1 VPFADAT
8 IDLHHLGRAEAVACR
23 LLDTSAGPVLV
34 DPGPASTMDTLHAE
48 LAARGVA
55 PHDLHA
61 LLLTHIHF
69 DHAGASGVLAQ
80 AHPGLT
86 VYVHPAGAPH
96 LAEPR
101 RLVAS
106 ATRIYGDAMDRLW
119 GPILPVPEGQLRL
132 LDDGSRL
139 TLGDRAF
146 AVQHTPGHAVH
157 HAAFLDEG
165 TGIAYVGDTAGIR
178 SPAAPVALPVT
189 PPPDFDL
196 EAWLAS
202 LERLEGWSPAQL
214 FITHFGIVD
223 TPASHLSDIRNG
235 LIAWTAQVR
244 QLLLDSAIGEGE
256 HAAHF
261 HAWVLDSV
269 RDLVPEPHRER
280 LAAFA
285 DFRAGFHGIA
295 RYVGRR
301 S

>member
-1 VPFADAT
+1 MHFADAT

-34 DPGPASTMDTLHAE
+34 DPGPASTLDTLHAQ

-96 LAEPR
+96 LADPR

-132 LDDGSRL
+132 LDDESRL
-139 TLGDRAF
+139 TLGDRAL
-146 AVQHTPGHAVH
+146 AVRHTPGHAVH

-196 EAWLAS
+196 EAWLGS
-202 LERLEGWSPAQL
+202 LERLAGWSPTQL
-214 FITHFGIVD
+214 FITHFGIID
-223 TPASHLSDIRNG
+223 TPQSHFEAIREGLADRKASKDADEDEDSD
-235 LIAWTAQVR
+235 
-244 QLLLDSAIGEGE
+244 
-256 HAAHF
+256 
-261 HAWVLDSV
+261 
-269 RDLVPEPHRER
+269 DLAVEM
-280 LAAFA
+280 LAASTEA
-285 DFRAGFHGIA
+285 VAVEAAPAEVVAEVEVSAGDETA
-295 RYVGRR
+295 TNTETE
-301 S
+301 SND

>member
-1 VPFADAT
+1 MPRADHT
-8 IDLHHLGRAEAVACR
+8 IDVRHLGRPEAVACR

-34 DPGPASTMDTLHAE
+34 DPGPASTLDTLHAE

-55 PHDLHA
+55 PHELHA

-80 AHPGLT
+80 AHPTL
-86 VYVHPAGAPH
+86 VVHVHPAGAPH
-96 LAEPR
+96 LADPR

-119 GPILPVPEGQLRL
+119 GAILPVPEAQLRL
-132 LDDGSRL
+132 LHDGHPL
-139 TLGDRAF
+139 QLGDRAF
-146 AVQHTPGHAVH
+146 AVRHTPGHAVH
-157 HAAFLDEG
+157 HAAFLDEE

-178 SPAAPVALPVT
+178 SPVAPVALPVT

-202 LERLEGWSPAQL
+202 LDILGAWEPAQL
-214 FITHFGIVD
+214 FLTHFGLVD
-223 TPASHLSDIRNG
+223 TPAPHLAAIRDG
-235 LIAWTAQVR
+235 LQAWTAEVR
-244 QLLLDSAIGEGE
+244 QLLADPTLTDAERP
-256 HAAHF
+256 HRF

-269 RDLVPEPHRER
+269 RDQVPEAHRER

-285 DFRAGFHGIA
+285 DFRAGYHGIA
-295 RYVGRR
+295 RYWSRR
-301 S
+301 G

>member
-1 VPFADAT
+1 VPHADAT
-8 IDLHHLGRAEAVACR
+8 IDLHHLGRAESVACR

-34 DPGPASTMDTLHAE
+34 DPGPASTLDTLHAA
-48 LAARGVA
+48 LAARGIA
-55 PHDLHA
+55 PEELHA

-132 LDDGSRL
+132 LDDHSRL
-139 TLGDRAF
+139 TLGDRHF
-146 AVQHTPGHAVH
+146 GVRHTPGHAVH

-202 LERLEGWSPAQL
+202 LDRLDAWEPAQL
-214 FITHFGIVD
+214 FITHFGIID
-223 TPASHLSDIRNG
+223 TPSSHISVIREG
-235 LIAWTAQVR
+235 LVAWTAKVR
-244 QLLLDSAIGEGE
+244 ELLQDPAIGEGE
-256 HAAHF
+256 HARHF
-261 HAWVLDSV
+261 HAWVLASV
-269 RDLVPEPHRER
+269 RDLVPEAHRER